1 MGEKLAI
8 SASERPWS
16 YEDVARMLG
25 ELGVSKSDV
34 IVAHVRMSALGWVA
48 GGAQAVVMGLLK
60 SVGDMGTVVMPA
72 HSGANSDPG
81 QWANPPV
88 PEGWWEPIRQSMP
101 AFDPLRTPT
110 RGIGSV
116 AELFR
121 TWPGAHR
128 SSHHS
133 CSFSAIGRF
142 AEIITSSHRAF
153 QPFGEDSALAKAY
166 ELDAKVVLIGIGHE
180 RNSSMHLGEARSGAV
195 PAIRQGGSVMVD
207 GARRWVWYD
216 DLEMDSDRFPE
227 IGAAFEAEGGKVAH
241 GFVCQADS
249 MLLRQ
254 REIVDFTASYLRRMK
269 ERTDGALK

>member
-1 MGEKLAI
+1 MGEQQAI

-25 ELGVSKSDV
+25 ELGIAKSDI

-60 SVGDMGTVVMPA
+60 AVGDAGTVVMPA

-88 PEGWWEPIRQSMP
+88 PEEWWEPIRQSMP

-133 CSFSAIGRF
+133 CSFSAMGKH
-142 AEIITSSHRAF
+142 AGMITSSHSSL
-153 QPFGEDSALAKAY
+153 QPFSADSALAKAY
-166 ELDAKVVLIGIGHE
+166 ELDAKVVLMGIGHE
-180 RNSSMHLGEARSGAV
+180 RNSSMHLGEARSGVV
-195 PAIRQGGSVMVD
+195 PQMKQGGTVMAD
-207 GARRWVWYD
+207 GVRKWVWYD
-216 DLEMDSDRFPE
+216 DFEMDSDRFPE
-227 IGAAFEAEGGKVAH
+227 IGAAFEAEGGKVYR
-241 GFVCQADS
+241 GKVCQADS
-249 MLLRQ
+249 MLLKQ
-254 REIVDFTASYLRRMK
+254 REIVDFTACYLRRMK
-269 ERTDGALK
+269 ESVEVR

>member
-1 MGEKLAI
+1 MGEKQTI
-8 SASERPWS
+8 SASHRPWS

-25 ELGVSKSDV
+25 ELGVEKCDV

-48 GGAQAVVMGLLK
+48 GGTQAVVMGLLK

-88 PEGWWEPIRQSMP
+88 PEEWCEPIRQAMP

-133 CSFSAIGRF
+133 CSFSAIGRL
-142 AEIITSSHRAF
+142 AEFITSSHKSL

-166 ELDAKVVLIGIGHE
+166 ELDAKVVLIGVGHD
-180 RNSSMHLGEARSGAV
+180 RNSSMHLGEARSGV
-195 PAIRQGGSVMVD
+195 IPTMRQGGAVMVD
-207 GARRWVWYD
+207 GMRKWVWYD
-216 DLEMDSDRFPE
+216 DIEEDSDRFPE
-227 IGAAFEAEGGKVAH
+227 IGAAFEEEGGKVAH
-241 GFVCQADS
+241 GLVCQAKT
-249 MLLRQ
+249 MLLKQ
-254 REIVDFTASYLRRMK
+254 REIVDFTAGYLRRMK
-269 ERTDGALK
+269 ESAEGR